1 MQKSR
6 LKKNFFA
13 RFYPTYTYLTRL
25 DPTFPLL
32 PKNAVHM
39 RYTKEMTNDTSP
51 KAWEQQPDEPP
62 NWYNRFEIY
71 LGLGPSRTPTAAY
84 RIWTGGS
91 NSKLSSTASKRA
103 KEWRW
108 EERAIAYDRANR
120 EEKAAF
126 EAARVAEVRQRN
138 RRLNT
143 KIFETISVIFDTA
156 DLTNLT
162 KEEARALLPSLRGY
176 LRTASELQRRDLQST
191 QDDDQL
197 PSSSDWP
204 VIDPTAEKILD
215 DHYDD
220 EE

>member
-1 MQKSR
+1 
-6 LKKNFFA
+6 
-13 RFYPTYTYLTRL
+13 
-25 DPTFPLL
+25 
-32 PKNAVHM
+32 
-39 RYTKEMTNDTSP
+39 MTDKTSP
-51 KAWEQQPDEPP
+51 KAWDKQPDEPP

-84 RIWTGGS
+84 RIWTGG

-108 EERAIAYDRANR
+108 EDRAIAYDRANR

-126 EAARVAEVRQRN
+126 EAARVAEARQRN

-143 KIFETISVIFDTA
+143 KIFEAISVIFDTA

-204 VIDPTAEKILD
+204 VLDEESKKIL
-215 DHYDD
+215 HLYNAD